1 VCERL
6 AAAALRGSGFLVA
19 CAGRRAF
26 ACCAATRPR
35 RFFIGAVAV
44 AAALS
49 VRASEVAAAAP
60 ADRGSATVSSVFAP
74 VSTPAAS
81 IHELSLL
88 VIGICAA
95 IFIVVGGLLA
105 YTIVRFRRRGD
116 DLHEPPQVYGSYPIE
131 LAWTVVPLMIVFV
144 LILATTRT
152 IGQLQK
158 TTAPP
163 HALQVTVVGH
173 QWWWEFRYPS
183 LGITT
188 ANELHVPVSTSTN
201 PRPTFLTLESD
212 DVVHSFWVPRLAGKT
227 DVIPN
232 WVNHMWIEPWET
244 GTYLGQCAEFCGLQH
259 AHMLIRVVVQSA
271 ADFDR
276 WAAAQEQ
283 PAAVDPRVDA
293 GRRLF
298 QSTACVNCH
307 TIGGTAAQGTFGPDL
322 THLISRHTIGA
333 GTVLNTPANL
343 SQWVRDPQQIKP
355 GCLMPAMQLS
365 DDEVNEIVA
374 YLLTL
379 K

>member
-1 VCERL
+1 MH
-6 AAAALRGSGFLVA
+6 AFTALGGGADPGPVA
-19 CAGRRAF
+19 
-26 ACCAATRPR
+26 
-35 RFFIGAVAV
+35 
-44 AAALS
+44 
-49 VRASEVAAAAP
+49 
-60 ADRGSATVSSVFAP
+60 VSSVLAP
-74 VSTPAAS
+74 ASTPAAS
-81 IHELSLL
+81 IHALFLL

-95 IFIVVGGLLA
+95 IFLVVGGLLV

-116 DLHEPPQVYGSYPIE
+116 DRQEPPQVYGSYPIE
-131 LAWTVVPLMIVFV
+131 LAWTVVPLMIVVV

-158 TTAPP
+158 ATAPP

-188 ANELHVPVSTSTN
+188 ANELHVPVSTAAR
-201 PRPTFLTLESD
+201 PRPTFLTLESA

-232 WVNHMWIEPWET
+232 WVNHMWIEPWQT
-244 GTYLGQCAEFCGLQH
+244 GTYLGQCAEFCGVQH
-259 AHMLIRVVVQSA
+259 AHMLIRVVVESA

-276 WAAAQEQ
+276 WAAAQQQ
-283 PAAVDPRVDA
+283 PAAVDPRVEA

-307 TIGGTAAQGTFGPDL
+307 AISGTGARGTFGPDL
-322 THLISRHTIGA
+322 THLMSRDTIGA
-333 GTVLNTPANL
+333 GMGPNTATNL
-343 SQWVRDPQQIKP
+343 HTWVQDPQRIKP
-355 GCLMPAMQLS
+355 GCRMPAMQLS
-365 DDEVNEIVA
+365 DSEVDDIVE

-379 K
+379 R